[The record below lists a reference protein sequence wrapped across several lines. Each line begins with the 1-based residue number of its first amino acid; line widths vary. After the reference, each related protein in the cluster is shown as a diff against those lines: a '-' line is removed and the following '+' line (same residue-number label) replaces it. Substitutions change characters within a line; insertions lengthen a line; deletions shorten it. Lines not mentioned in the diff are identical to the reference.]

1 MSLFKGV
8 EQNTNSQKKARKLQK
23 LSETFY
29 IIETIKQEWDANGWN
44 ERNWTVDTITR
55 KFRKM
60 LEDLGFKDEI
70 KWYYSE
76 SGKGGSGK
84 LIFNGENTPWQMR
97 ELFNIFYDNNGLLLT
112 EEKNRIAK
120 ILVNILPMERS
131 LEGQKRLKESFE
143 KLDKTSERKEKR
155 MLEEYLFDTVIDKI
169 QKHEVRIW
177 EIVNAFNPNKTDVF
191 LCRLFVRV
199 EKAEISLKSGR
210 QKFYRFQYFR
220 IREWLDKWKLIMEDA
235 VAVRIA
241 ERFENG
247 YLACIKHKVT
257 KEERRAFYENGDVRS
272 QALQDVC
279 GDSNWIRAD
288 DLCEALSEIYEKDS
302 SNGQENG
309 EGNIQDAESSKNN
322 EKKWEDWRDE
332 CLKLV
337 NDLLSNELKNVSKED
352 FEYMI
357 NCAFQELEIIRL
369 KVLREKNK
377 NIYSSETRGRTE
389 KDLDKLSQ
397 IKEAIATPKR
407 TILDRAIIY

>member
-1 MSLFKGV
+1 
-8 EQNTNSQKKARKLQK
+8 
-23 LSETFY
+23 
-29 IIETIKQEWDANGWN
+29 
-44 ERNWTVDTITR
+44 
-55 KFRKM
+55 
-60 LEDLGFKDEI
+60 
-70 KWYYSE
+70 
-76 SGKGGSGK
+76 
-84 LIFNGENTPWQMR
+84 MR

-143 KLDKTSERKEKR
+143 KLDKTSEGKEKR

-191 LCRLFVRV
+191 LCRLFVRA
-199 EKAEISLKSGR
+199 EKAEISLKSRR

-247 YLACIKHKVT
+247 YLACIRHEVT

-272 QALQDVC
+272 QALEDVC
-279 GDSNWIRAD
+279 KDSNWIRAD

>member
-1 MSLFKGV
+1 
-8 EQNTNSQKKARKLQK
+8 
-23 LSETFY
+23 
-29 IIETIKQEWDANGWN
+29 
-44 ERNWTVDTITR
+44 
-55 KFRKM
+55 
-60 LEDLGFKDEI
+60 
-70 KWYYSE
+70 
-76 SGKGGSGK
+76 
-84 LIFNGENTPWQMR
+84 MR

-143 KLDKTSERKEKR
+143 KLDKTSEGKEKR

-191 LCRLFVRV
+191 LCRLFVRA
-199 EKAEISLKSGR
+199 EKAEISLKSRR

-272 QALQDVC
+272 QALEDVC
-279 GDSNWIRAD
+279 KDSNWIRAD